1 MDLIDKIILKI
12 IQRKVS
18 HWFDLER
25 SHANLPNAY
34 GATKES
40 PEKTWPNPD
49 KIPLGGE
56 VPFSIKNFFIVGK
69 YLKSS
74 INQGCTVCVKQC

>member
-1 MDLIDKIILKI
+1 MNCIDKVILKI

-25 SHANLPNAY
+25 SLTKLPNYY
-34 GATKES
+34 GATEES

-56 VPFSIKNFFIVGK
+56 VPFSIKNFFILIR
-69 YLKSS
+69 YY
-74 INQGCTVCVKQC
+74 

>member
-1 MDLIDKIILKI
+1 MNLIDKAILKI

-25 SHANLPNAY
+25 SL
-34 GATKES
+34 TKVPDCYRSIEGS
-40 PEKTWPNPD
+40 PEKTWPDPD

-56 VPFSIKNFFIVGK
+56 IPFNLRNTFIVDK

-74 INQGCTVCVKQC
+74 IHQGMKSL